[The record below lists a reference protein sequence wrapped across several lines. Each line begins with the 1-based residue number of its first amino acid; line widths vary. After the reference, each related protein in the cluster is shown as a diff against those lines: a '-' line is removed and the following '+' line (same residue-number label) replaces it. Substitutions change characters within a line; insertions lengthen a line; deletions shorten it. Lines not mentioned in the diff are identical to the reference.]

1 MPQQLVAVA
10 SAAFLWMAMIMAMSG
25 RVQKQVL
32 DALLEAAD
40 LGSGHT
46 EQRRIV
52 RLNHVIWDP
61 VPP

>member
-40 LGSGHT
+40 LGWPHRAATHCSAK
-46 EQRRIV
+46 
-52 RLNHVIWDP
+52 
-61 VPP
+61 